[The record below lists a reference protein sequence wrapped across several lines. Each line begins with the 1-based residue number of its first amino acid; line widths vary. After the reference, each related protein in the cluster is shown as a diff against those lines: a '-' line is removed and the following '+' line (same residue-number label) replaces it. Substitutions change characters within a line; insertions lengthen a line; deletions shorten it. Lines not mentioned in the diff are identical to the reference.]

1 MPNTLLKRRAAL
13 NLLGIAALLL
23 GIGSACL
30 VYWTGEDRSPGQI
43 KSQGTSNVE
52 NGWKD
57 STLSPE
63 DSKGS
68 SRDIEMLYGKLGVLL
83 TSSWHRCQEFLNGP
97 KSGATTIAIIS
108 ALTAFTCFVLAI
120 RTRGK

>member
-1 MPNTLLKRRAAL
+1 MPSALLKRRTAL
-13 NLLGIAALLL
+13 NLLGIAVLLL
-23 GIGSACL
+23 GVCSACL
-30 VYWTGEDRSPGQI
+30 VYWTGEDRSPRQS
-43 KSQGTSNVE
+43 KSQGTSDMG

-83 TSSWHRCQEFLNGP
+83 TTSWHRCQELLNDP
-97 KSGATTIAIIS
+97 KSGATMIVIIS

-120 RTRGK
+120 RTRRK

>member
-1 MPNTLLKRRAAL
+1 MPNSLLKRRTAL
-13 NLLGIAALLL
+13 NLFGIVVLLL
-23 GIGSACL
+23 GIGSASL
-30 VYWTGEDRSPGQI
+30 VYWTGEDRSPRQS

-68 SRDIEMLYGKLGVLL
+68 SRGIEMLYGKLGVLL
-83 TSSWHRCQEFLNGP
+83 ISSWHRCQELLNGP
-97 KSGATTIAIIS
+97 KSGAAMIAIIS

-120 RTRGK
+120 RTRRK